1 MDDLPAL
8 TIDTPPPSA
17 TRPLLG
23 MTFLVVE
30 DSLYASDAMRL
41 MCLHSG
47 ARIRRAD
54 CLRSA
59 RRHLSVY
66 RPSAV
71 IIDLGLPDGSGLVL
85 IRELDDAQPRVG
97 SIIGASATDGAE
109 ASALNAGADGFLA
122 KPLVDLGSF
131 QQVILNTLPRDRQ
144 PGGPRVLRS
153 DPVRPDP
160 MAFRDDM
167 MHASNLLDLHDEG
180 PVIDYVAQFL
190 GGVARAADDTPL
202 LNAATALSEPRRDG
216 AARGARLAQLA
227 GLVQARL
234 SNRAAM

>member
-8 TIDTPPPSA
+8 TETLSPSA

-23 MTFLVVE
+23 MTVLVVE
-30 DSLYASDAMRL
+30 DSLYACDALRL

-71 IIDLGLPDGSGLVL
+71 IIDLGLPDGSGLDL
-85 IRELDDAQPRVG
+85 IAELDTAQPRIG
-97 SIIGASATDGAE
+97 SIIGTSGMDGAE
-109 ASALNAGADGFLA
+109 VEAINAGADGFLA
-122 KPLVDLGSF
+122 KPLLNIGAF
-131 QQVILNTLPRDRQ
+131 QQVILATLPRDKQ
-144 PGGPRVLRS
+144 PGGPRALR
-153 DPVRPDP
+153 DEAVRPDP
-160 MAFRDDM
+160 LAFRDDM
-167 MHASNLLDLHDEG
+167 IHASNLLDLHEEG

-190 GGVARAADDTPL
+190 GGVAQAADDAPL
-202 LNAATALSEPRRDG
+202 LDAATALTTPRRD
-216 AARGARLAQLA
+216 APARGARLAQLA
-227 GLVQARL
+227 GLVQDRL
-234 SNRAAM
+234 GNRAAM

>member
-8 TIDTPPPSA
+8 TNITSPSA
-17 TRPLLG
+17 ARPLLG
-23 MTFLVVE
+23 MTILVVE
-30 DSLYASDAMRL
+30 DSLYTSDAVRL

-71 IIDLGLPDGSGLVL
+71 IIDLGLPDGSGIDL
-85 IRELDDAQPRVG
+85 ISELDAARPRVG
-97 SIIGASATDGAE
+97 SIIGASGTDGAE
-109 ASALNAGADGFLA
+109 TDALKAGADGFLP
-122 KPLVDLGSF
+122 KPMANLGAF

-144 PGGPRVLRS
+144 PRGPRILCNDTVH
-153 DPVRPDP
+153 PDP
-160 MAFRDDM
+160 LAFHDDM
-167 MHASNLLDLHDEG
+167 VHASNLLELHDEG

-202 LNAATALSEPRRDG
+202 LDAATALAERHRGD
-216 AARGARLAQLA
+216 AAHGIRLAQLA

-234 SNRAAM
+234 GNRAAM